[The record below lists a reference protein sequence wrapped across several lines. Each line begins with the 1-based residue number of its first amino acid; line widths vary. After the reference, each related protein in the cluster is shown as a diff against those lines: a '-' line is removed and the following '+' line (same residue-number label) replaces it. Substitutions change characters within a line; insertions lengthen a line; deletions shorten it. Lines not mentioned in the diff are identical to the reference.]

1 LISGSQG
8 QPIRRTRPLFS
19 IYKRYDE
26 ATVYAKPD
34 LDATQ
39 QLIPVEAEATEA
51 PEVES
56 GERTIPAVGENEE
69 QGDVTP
75 AVPEDCPPLDM
86 GAESGTALE
95 APAGPTAQ
103 PFVDVPEE
111 DSAEDPTPILAEASI
126 ETPSS
131 KAPTDELA
139 LAPVE
144 APVRST
150 SPGTEDELGD
160 EPVEELETTATGS
173 DLRYEVSLNELRWNI
188 TQTVSETDELC
199 WNPELC
205 DYESVGKRLERVYTT
220 DETSK
225 TITVTNTGAVP
236 LAYAIGYDGRETS
249 PSLFECDGGTG
260 TLQPGQSRALTVT
273 LNLDALSSALE
284 GQGTASNAG
293 LSDGMGK
300 LTIAIAAAL

>member
-75 AVPEDCPPLDM
+75 AVPEDCRPWTWVRRQGRLWKTPPSPRHRPL
-86 GAESGTALE
+86 
-95 APAGPTAQ
+95 
-103 PFVDVPEE
+103 VDVPAE
-111 DSAEDPTPILAEASI
+111 DSAEDLTPILAEASI
-126 ETPSS
+126 ETPPP

-144 APVRST
+144 APVLST
-150 SPGTEDELGD
+150 SPGTEDESGD
-160 EPVEELETTATGS
+160 EPVEEPETTQS
-173 DLRYEVSLNELRWNI
+173 I
-188 TQTVSETDELC
+188 PC
-199 WNPELC
+199 F
-205 DYESVGKRLERVYTT
+205 
-220 DETSK
+220 
-225 TITVTNTGAVP
+225 
-236 LAYAIGYDGRETS
+236 GRGFS
-249 PSLFECDGGTG
+249 HAKPSLFG
-260 TLQPGQSRALTVT
+260 
-273 LNLDALSSALE
+273 
-284 GQGTASNAG
+284 NA
-293 LSDGMGK
+293 K
-300 LTIAIAAAL
+300 AA